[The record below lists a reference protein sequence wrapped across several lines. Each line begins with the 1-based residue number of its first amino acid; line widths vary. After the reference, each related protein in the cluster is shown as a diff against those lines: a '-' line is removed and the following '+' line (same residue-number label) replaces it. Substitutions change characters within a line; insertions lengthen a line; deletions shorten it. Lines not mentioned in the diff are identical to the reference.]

1 MAKLKLTAEP
11 TFTAPV
17 EIPVAG
23 KDPVK
28 VSFTFR
34 HRTKDEL
41 ADWLKQKFETDELAI
56 LECATGWELDDEF
69 NAENVALL
77 CQSYIAATGSI
88 ISAYITELRGARAK
102 N

>member
-28 VSFTFR
+28 VSFTFK
-34 HRTKDEL
+34 HRSKDEMTE
-41 ADWLKQKFETDELAI
+41 WLKEKYESDEKAVM
-56 LECATGWELDDEF
+56 ECAIGWELDDAF
-69 NAENVALL
+69 TAENVALL

-88 ISAYITELRGARAK
+88 LSAYIAEMRGARVK